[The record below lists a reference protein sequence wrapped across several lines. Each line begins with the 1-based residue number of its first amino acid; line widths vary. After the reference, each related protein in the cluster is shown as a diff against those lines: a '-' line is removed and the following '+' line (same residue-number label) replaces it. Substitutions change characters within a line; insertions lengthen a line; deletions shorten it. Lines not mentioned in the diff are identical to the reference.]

1 MVACAPAEKSNL
13 NSMHLKQ
20 DRTQELIRKDVFQN
34 KWKGGSKAKFV
45 VYVRGAMSLVFHP
58 LFFTLQLLN
67 AINQLKKVLHTLERL
82 F

>member
-1 MVACAPAEKSNL
+1 MACAPAEKSNL

-45 VYVRGAMSLVFHP
+45 VYVRGAMSLVLHP
-58 LFFTLQLLN
+58 LFSHSN
-67 AINQLKKVLHTLERL
+67 S
-82 F
+82 

>member
-1 MVACAPAEKSNL
+1 MACAPAEKSNL

-45 VYVRGAMSLVFHP
+45 VYVRGAMSLVLHP